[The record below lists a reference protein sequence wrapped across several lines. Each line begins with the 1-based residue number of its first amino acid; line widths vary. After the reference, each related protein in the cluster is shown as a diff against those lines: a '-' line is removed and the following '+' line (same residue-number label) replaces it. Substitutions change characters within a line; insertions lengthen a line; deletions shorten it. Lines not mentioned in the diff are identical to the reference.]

1 MIEQT
6 VEIPTKDGAS
16 ATFIAH
22 PERDGPHPIVLFFM
36 DAPAIREEL
45 RDMARRI
52 ATAGYYVMLPN
63 LYYRRGVLELKD
75 LPPLP
80 EAEARARMF
89 DLMGS
94 IDIPMVMDDA
104 DALLDFAD
112 RDPAASPGPAAAI
125 GYCMSG
131 QYAINAAARHPER
144 IACAASLYGVQLVTD
159 RPDSPHLAAQ
169 KTPAELYF
177 ACAEHDTYAP
187 LEMVQALDAA
197 LKARGARAEV
207 ELYPGVHHGFA
218 FPQRGAVY
226 DKPAAERHWERL
238 FALFR
243 RNLG

>member
-6 VEIPTKDGAS
+6 VEIATKDGATT
-16 ATFIAH
+16 TFITH
-22 PERDGPHPIVLFFM
+22 PERGGPYPIILFFM

-52 ATAGYYVMLPN
+52 AAVGYYVMLPN
-63 LYYRRGVLELKD
+63 LYYRRGVMEMAD

-89 DLMGS
+89 DFMGS
-94 IDIPMVMDDA
+94 LSISLIMDDA

-112 RDPAASPGPAAAI
+112 RDPAASPGPAGAI

-144 IACAASLYGVQLVTD
+144 IRCAASLYGVQLVTD
-159 RPDSPHLAAQ
+159 APDSPHLAAR
-169 KTPAELYF
+169 KAKAEFYF
-177 ACAEHDTYAP
+177 ACAEHDTWAP
-187 LEMVQALDAA
+187 LEMVRDLEAS
-197 LKARGARAEV
+197 LKESGVNAEV
-207 ELYPGVHHGFA
+207 ELYMGVHHGFA

-238 FALFR
+238 FGLFA
-243 RNLG
+243 RNLS

>member
-1 MIEQT
+1 VIEQT
-6 VEIPTKDGAS
+6 VDIATKDGATT
-16 ATFIAH
+16 TFIAH
-22 PERDGPHPIVLFFM
+22 PERDGPHPVVLFFM

-52 ATAGYYVMLPN
+52 ACAGYYVMLPN
-63 LYYRRGVLELKD
+63 LYYRRGVMELAE

-94 IDIPMVMDDA
+94 LSISLVMADG

-112 RDPAASPGPAAAI
+112 RDPAASNGKIATV

-131 QYAINAAARHPER
+131 QYAINFAARYPARVGAAAS
-144 IACAASLYGVQLVTD
+144 IYGVQLVTD

-169 KTPAELYF
+169 KAKGELYF

-187 LEMVQALDAA
+187 LEMVQALDQ
-197 LKARGARAEV
+197 LVKAKNLNAEV

-218 FPQRGAVY
+218 FPQRAVY

-238 FALFR
+238 FSMWR
-243 RNLG
+243 RNLA

>member
-6 VEIPTKDGAS
+6 LDIATKDGAIT
-16 ATFIAH
+16 TFIVH
-22 PERDGPHPIVLFFM
+22 PERDGPYPVVIFFM

-52 ATAGYYVMLPN
+52 AAAGYYVMLPN
-63 LYYRRGVLELKD
+63 LYYRRGVMELKD

-94 IDIPMVMDDA
+94 LTISMVMDDA

-112 RDPAASPGPAAAI
+112 RDPAAGKGKIATL

-131 QYAINAAARHPER
+131 QYAINFAARYPDRVAAA
-144 IACAASLYGVQLVTD
+144 ASIYGVQLVTD

-169 KTPAELYF
+169 KAKAELYF
-177 ACAEHDTYAP
+177 ACAEHDQYAP
-187 LEMVQALDAA
+187 LEVVETLDQTVKSKN
-197 LKARGARAEV
+197 LNAEV

-218 FPQRGAVY
+218 FPQRAVY
-226 DKPAAERHWERL
+226 DKDAAERHWERL
-238 FALFR
+238 FALWAR
-243 RNLG
+243 RLG

>member
-6 VEIPTKDGAS
+6 VEIATKDGKTE
-16 ATFIAH
+16 TFIAH
-22 PERDGPHPIVLFFM
+22 PERGGPHPIVLFFM

-63 LYYRRGVLELKD
+63 LYYRRGVLELAD

-94 IDIPMVMDDA
+94 ISIPMVMDDA

-159 RPDSPHLAAQ
+159 AQDSPHLAAQ
-169 KTPAELYF
+169 KTRAELYF
-177 ACAEHDTYAP
+177 ACAEHDSYAP
-187 LEMVQALDAA
+187 LEMVQALDAS
-197 LKARGARAEV
+197 LKAREANAEV
-207 ELYPGVHHGFA
+207 ELYEGVHHGFA
-218 FPQRGAVY
+218 FPQRAVY

-238 FALFR
+238 FSLFR
-243 RNLG
+243 RNLR

>member
-6 VEIPTKDGAS
+6 VEIPTRDGKTT
-16 ATFIAH
+16 TFIAH
-22 PERDGPHPIVLFFM
+22 PERGGPHPIVLFFM

-52 ATAGYYVMLPN
+52 ATVGYYVMLPN
-63 LYYRRGVLELKD
+63 LYYRKGVLELAS

-89 DLMGS
+89 ELMGS
-94 IDIPMVMDDA
+94 INIPLVMSDA

-131 QYAINAAARHPER
+131 QYAINAAARRPER
-144 IACAASLYGVQLVTD
+144 IACAASIYGVQLVTD
-159 RPDSPHLAAQ
+159 APDSPHLAAQ
-169 KTPAELYF
+169 KADAELYF
-177 ACAEHDTYAP
+177 ACAEHDAYAP
-187 LEMVQALDAA
+187 LEMVQALDAS
-197 LKARGARAEV
+197 LKQAGVNAEV
-207 ELYPGVHHGFA
+207 EVYPGVHHGFA
-218 FPQRGAVY
+218 FPQRAVY

-243 RNLG
+243 RTLS

>member
-6 VEIPTKDGAS
+6 VEIATKDGKTT
-16 ATFIAH
+16 TFIVH
-22 PERDGPHPIVLFFM
+22 PERDGPHPIILFFM

-63 LYYRRGVLELKD
+63 LYYRKGVLELAD

-89 DLMGS
+89 ELMGS
-94 IDIPMVMDDA
+94 ISIPLIMDDA
-104 DALLDFAD
+104 DALLSFAD
-112 RDPAASPGPAAAI
+112 RDPAASPGKAGAI

-169 KTPAELYF
+169 KASAELYF

-187 LEMVQALDAA
+187 LEMVEALDAS
-197 LKARGARAEV
+197 LKSAKVNAEV
-207 ELYPGVHHGFA
+207 ELYPRVHHGFA

-226 DKPAAERHWERL
+226 NKPAAERHWERL
-238 FALFR
+238 FALFA
-243 RNLG
+243 RNLA

>member
-1 MIEQT
+1 MIEHT
-6 VEIPTKDGAS
+6 VDIPTKDGKTT
-16 ATFIAH
+16 TFIAH

-36 DAPAIREEL
+36 DAPGIREEL

-52 ATAGYYVMLPN
+52 AAVGHYVMLPN
-63 LYYRRGVLELKD
+63 LYYRKRVLELKD
-75 LPPLP
+75 LPPLE

-94 IDIPMVMDDA
+94 INIPMVMDDT
-104 DALLDFAD
+104 DALLVFAD

-131 QYAINAAARHPER
+131 QYAISAAARHPER

-169 KTPAELYF
+169 KAKAELYF
-177 ACAEHDTYAP
+177 ACAEHDAYAP
-187 LEMVQALDAA
+187 LEMVQALDAS
-197 LKARGARAEV
+197 LKNRSASAEV
-207 ELYPGVHHGFA
+207 ELYPGAHHGFA
-218 FPQRGAVY
+218 FPGRAVY
-226 DKPAAERHWERL
+226 DRTAAERHWERL
-238 FALFR
+238 FGLFR

>member
-6 VEIPTKDGAS
+6 VEIATKDGKTT
-16 ATFIAH
+16 TFIAH

-36 DAPAIREEL
+36 DAPGIREEL

-63 LYYRRGVLELKD
+63 LYYRKGVLELAS

-89 DLMGS
+89 ELMGS
-94 IDIPMVMDDA
+94 INIPLVMADT
-104 DALLDFAD
+104 DALLNFAD
-112 RDPAASPGPAAAI
+112 RDPAASPGRAAAI

-144 IACAASLYGVQLVTD
+144 FACAASIYGVQLVTD
-159 RPDSPHLAAQ
+159 AQDSPHLAAQ
-169 KTPAELYF
+169 KTGAELYF

-187 LEMVQALDAA
+187 LEMVQALDSS
-197 LKARGARAEV
+197 LKEANANAEV
-207 ELYPGVHHGFA
+207 ELYAGVHHGFA
-218 FPQRGAVY
+218 FPQRAVY

-243 RNLG
+243 RNLS